1 MILCRFAGQT
11 AVQLPPERRLIGM
24 NFCSCCVNHLSD
36 GFTLIHKGRNGTF
49 MNGALSRC
57 LQITL
62 EKYKCHHI
70 SPLAVLFYA
79 IETLFLFQNHQYERE
94 SLYFTDFC
102 CFIFFSPHHS
112 LKSMRSLW
120 SSLKSCHWQFILH
133 WKHWLFVV
141 VIFSLPLFN
150 VSPLSCL

>member
-1 MILCRFAGQT
+1 
-11 AVQLPPERRLIGM
+11 M

-94 SLYFTDFC
+94 FAFHWFFLLHL
-102 CFIFFSPHHS
+102 FFSPPFSEKHEIFVKFTKVLPLAVYPT
-112 LKSMRSLW
+112 LKALAIC
-120 SSLKSCHWQFILH
+120 SSDFQFAPFQCAP
-133 WKHWLFVV
+133 FVV
-141 VIFSLPLFN
+141 LVVTGDNSWEGKN
-150 VSPLSCL
+150 ASCKQ